1 MKAERERTYRP
12 GGCRSTGKTVL
23 QTMTATQQSAETA
36 HTTRHA
42 TFSTSLIAPT
52 GGVRAVRLIFAP
64 RRAVKSE
71 EERSS

>member
-1 MKAERERTYRP
+1 M
-12 GGCRSTGKTVL
+12 L

-52 GGVRAVRLIFAP
+52 GGVRAVRLMA
-64 RRAVKSE
+64 
-71 EERSS
+71 

>member
-52 GGVRAVRLIFAP
+52 GGVRAVRLMFSAAP
-64 RRAVKSE
+64 RCCE
-71 EERSS
+71 E